1 MRRSRF
7 TLLRFIITLSFL
19 CNIGMFVYLFCETP
33 MDFQVAIHG
42 VPRDQVKK
50 HTKVKYR
57 SREPHW
63 EEEFEFRIRG
73 GFQVLL
79 DS

>member
-1 MRRSRF
+1 
-7 TLLRFIITLSFL
+7 
-19 CNIGMFVYLFCETP
+19 

-42 VPRDQVKK
+42 VPGDQVKK

-63 EEEFEFRIRG
+63 EEEFEFCIRG